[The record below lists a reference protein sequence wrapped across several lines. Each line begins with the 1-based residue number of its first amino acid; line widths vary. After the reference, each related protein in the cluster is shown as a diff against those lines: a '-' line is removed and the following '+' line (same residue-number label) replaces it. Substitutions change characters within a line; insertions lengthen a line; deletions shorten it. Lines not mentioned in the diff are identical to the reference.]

1 MTQKLA
7 KKQGLRYT
15 SRGWVEAGLKG
26 LTKKLN
32 VYMDE
37 YRGNSQRLFN
47 FEFLIFHIN
56 VEISHAKCHF
66 SEVKSQNIPR
76 LKNRV

>member
-7 KKQGLRYT
+7 LSMDSICSAQQKQTYRAYDEILEGDGGW
-15 SRGWVEAGLKG
+15 SRFKG
-26 LTKKLN
+26 SDEKLN

-47 FEFLIFHIN
+47 FEFFY
-56 VEISHAKCHF
+56 ISY
-66 SEVKSQNIPR
+66 
-76 LKNRV
+76 